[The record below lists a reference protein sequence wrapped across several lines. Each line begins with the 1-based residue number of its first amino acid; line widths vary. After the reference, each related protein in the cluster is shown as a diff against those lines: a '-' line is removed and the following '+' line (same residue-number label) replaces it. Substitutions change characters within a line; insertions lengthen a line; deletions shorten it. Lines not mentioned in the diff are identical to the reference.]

1 MYSNAISRVRW
12 RFFPV
17 GKEPTRSL
25 PRFPCRSVSS
35 LIFKTMHKR
44 DPLPDTVCMH
54 LYGFGATSFRSA
66 SQEPMYS
73 ARNGN
78 LLACGRVKLPATR
91 THSYDTRE
99 KVRAARA
106 RESSLDKAYQLL
118 NLPSPLYISVRPAC
132 ISPHY
137 CLTRSM
143 MSCQMRSS
151 CTRLATSLAQLGPCS
166 PMLRIAYRPFLSN
179 CDFSQRARTNFSLS
193 RGHRPISF

>member
-1 MYSNAISRVRW
+1 METFVCGSDSSDSRKKIPGRFRLSDCFHGASHWEQSTSRLETNFVDSGGGRVFIYSRRVPMYSNAISRVRW

-91 THSYDTRE
+91 THSRYTRE
-99 KVRAARA
+99 G
-106 RESSLDKAYQLL
+106 
-118 NLPSPLYISVRPAC
+118 PGCAC
-132 ISPHY
+132 
-137 CLTRSM
+137 T
-143 MSCQMRSS
+143 
-151 CTRLATSLAQLGPCS
+151 
-166 PMLRIAYRPFLSN
+166 
-179 CDFSQRARTNFSLS
+179 
-193 RGHRPISF
+193 